1 MERVYNKLVR
11 DNIPNIIESK
21 GETPVTRILN
31 DEEYKSELEKKLY
44 EEYKEVIEA
53 SGDDRVEELAD
64 MIEVIRALAKLE
76 NKELNEVIAIANQK
90 NIKRGAFNNKIFL
103 EKVIESSK

>member
-21 GETPVTRILN
+21 GETPVTRIL
-31 DEEYKSELEKKLY
+31 DDMEYKDELEKKLY

-53 SGDDRVEELAD
+53 NGDDRVEELAD
-64 MIEVIRALAKLE
+64 FL
-76 NKELNEVIAIANQK
+76 
-90 NIKRGAFNNKIFL
+90 KR
-103 EKVIESSK
+103 